1 MDDLSDFRRRT
12 GRVKRARRVQ
22 VARVLQLQVAEPR
35 FPRPSLLIHDLS

>member
-22 VARVLQLQVAEPR
+22 VARVLQLAEPR